1 MLHVPNDLRET
12 LDASAAA
19 LDAWKDLTPL
29 ARNEFICW

>member
-1 MLHVPNDLRET
+1 MLHVPNDLREA

-19 LDAWKDLTPL
+19 PWKDLTPL